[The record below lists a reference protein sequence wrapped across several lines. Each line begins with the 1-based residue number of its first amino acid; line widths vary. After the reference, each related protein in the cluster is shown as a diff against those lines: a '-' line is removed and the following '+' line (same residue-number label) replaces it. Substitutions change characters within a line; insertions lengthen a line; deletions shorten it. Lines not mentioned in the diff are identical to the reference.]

1 MIRLEL
7 LVAQVLVG
15 RSPSVVVVQ
24 VLVGRHPSMVVV
36 LVVVFCQ
43 RLRRLVQHPQLVLVM
58 VMVLVMVSLHWSQHP
73 QLAEEAV
80 VAVEVVVA
88 VVQLVVLLDTG
99 PIPSAAPGTPLC
111 GTAKMVRFG
120 QNSPHALSNQNSRR
134 LVIRC
139 DLLAEWLDVCERTKH
154 FILSHPKPR

>member
-1 MIRLEL
+1 M
-7 LVAQVLVG
+7 
-15 RSPSVVVVQ
+15 VVVQ

-58 VMVLVMVSLHWSQHP
+58 VLVMVSLRWSQHP
-73 QLAEEAV
+73 QLAEEAL

-111 GTAKMVRFG
+111 GAAKMVRFG

-139 DLLAEWLDVCERTKH
+139 DLLAECLDVCERTKH